1 MGIPC
6 TQHRP
11 IRMVEVLNHYDI
23 PCTVAA
29 DKQGLLQ
36 AMVMLQTTITDAEVN
51 IIKDWLL
58 TSEESFT
65 DTMRA
70 KHNPANDSDSDSV
83 IIVGEHSV
91 KRPNDSDSD
100 SVIIVGERS
109 VKRPN
114 DSDSD
119 SVIIVG
125 ERSVK
130 RPIIEGNTSVC
141 AICMESFPSGSF
153 ITENLTPWCG
163 DRKQDHIFCIT
174 CLQDHIVL
182 QVTDPERRVVTCPIC
197 LAELPLNTIR
207 EFSSRET
214 FDR

>member
-70 KHNPANDSDSDSV
+70 KHNPA
-83 IIVGEHSV
+83 
-91 KRPNDSDSD
+91 
-100 SVIIVGERS
+100 
-109 VKRPN
+109 N